1 MVGQRSFC
9 PITVCSVLR
18 ASAGHSQQA
27 STRQQSDTDMCKYNF
42 SFNHAVKRTQNMY
55 NKYVQPIILI
65 SSSSPPLR
73 TANNLSTQKG
83 RSLVGKVLDIS
94 HDDTGGLGSQS
105 LLGALLAV
113 PLEDGLHAVV
123 AVGAELDDAPALE
136 AKVGP

>member
-1 MVGQRSFC
+1 
-9 PITVCSVLR
+9 
-18 ASAGHSQQA
+18 
-27 STRQQSDTDMCKYNF
+27 
-42 SFNHAVKRTQNMY
+42 MY

-65 SSSSPPLR
+65 SSSSSTLR
-73 TANNLSTQKG
+73 TANNLSTQKS

-113 PLEDGLHAVV
+113 PLEDGLDAVV

>member
-1 MVGQRSFC
+1 
-9 PITVCSVLR
+9 
-18 ASAGHSQQA
+18 
-27 STRQQSDTDMCKYNF
+27 MCKHNF

-55 NKYVQPIILI
+55 NKYVQPLSSPYHPLI
-65 SSSSPPLR
+65 PPLR

-113 PLEDGLHAVV
+113 PLEDGLDAVV